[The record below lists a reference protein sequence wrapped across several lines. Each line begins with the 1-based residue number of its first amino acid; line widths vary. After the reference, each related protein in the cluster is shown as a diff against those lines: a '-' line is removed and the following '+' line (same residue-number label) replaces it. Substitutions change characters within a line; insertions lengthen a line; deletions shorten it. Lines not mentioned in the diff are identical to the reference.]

1 MFSLVFIKS
10 FSVINRNIQI
20 LRGVSVLLVILFHLD
35 IEAFKFGYLGV
46 DIFFLI
52 SGFLMPL
59 ILPKY
64 DAIGFIQ
71 ARIKRLLPAM
81 AAVVIT
87 SLILGYV
94 LLLPGEYYNLALS
107 SLSSLIFSSQFYF
120 IFNTGY
126 FAQESIYQPLLH
138 TWSLGNEFLA
148 YILVFLALLVL
159 PREKIRLFSIVVTI
173 FSLIYL
179 LWSFA
184 FSTINYLDPIS
195 RMFLFFF
202 SFSISIYR
210 ERITCSDKSLLLISI
225 ISFLLVCYF
234 YRDDVMQKI
243 WPNYAIIILP
253 LIIIPLI
260 LMKSDITPF
269 NILNS
274 WFLRLGDWSYSIYI
288 WHWPIIAFERIY
300 LRNAHIGML
309 ESIALLISSV
319 FVGVISYY
327 SLEKRRTLGKICSA
341 FSVIIVFAIVITN
354 GASYRTP
361 ESLSNYTSVEA
372 MTDSEYF
379 LSQEAYQDIKVF
391 TISRG
396 VEERVTLIV
405 GDSHSRHIL
414 PIYKSGDKGTIYRA
428 SIQPDALNERWSSF
442 QSLVKQLNVNKI
454 IFAYRLHRKNIDDVD
469 SLISNVNELLL
480 SSDYEVDFLRDIPSF
495 DGDPVACLFSIESD
509 LIFKGCGFD
518 IRLGLPVDKVFNRAD
533 PVWNDVVRKASPE
546 INLIDTHQILCDK
559 GRCLTE
565 INDEF
570 ILRDSNHFN
579 EKMSNST
586 NNQLYHMFFVP
597 N

>member
-1 MFSLVFIKS
+1 M
-10 FSVINRNIQI
+10 INRNIQI
-20 LRGVSVLLVILFHLD
+20 LRGVSVLLVLLFHLD

-64 DAIGFIQ
+64 DAVGFIQ

-81 AAVVIT
+81 SAVVIT
-87 SLILGYV
+87 SLIFGYV

-107 SLSSLIFSSQFYF
+107 SLSSLLFSSQFYF
-120 IFNTGY
+120 VFNTGY
-126 FAQESIYQPLLH
+126 FDQESIYQPLLH

-159 PREKIRLFSIVVTI
+159 PREKMKLFSMVVTI
-173 FSLIYL
+173 FSLAYL
-179 LWSFA
+179 LWSLT
-184 FSTINYLDPIS
+184 FSSINYLDPIS
-195 RMFLFFF
+195 RMFLFFL
-202 SFSISIYR
+202 SFTVSIER
-210 ERITCSDKSLLLISI
+210 ERIMCSDKRLLLVSI
-225 ISFLLVCYF
+225 VSFLLAY
-234 YRDDVMQKI
+234 YLYWDDVVQKI
-243 WPNYAIIILP
+243 WPNYAIILLP
-253 LIIIPLI
+253 FIVMPLI

-269 NILNS
+269 NVVNS
-274 WFLRLGDWSYSIYI
+274 LFHRLGDWSYSIYI

-300 LRNAHIGML
+300 LRNAHIGIF
-309 ESIALLISSV
+309 ESIVLLITSV
-319 FVGVISYY
+319 FVGVFSYHF
-327 SLEKRRTLGKICSA
+327 LEKRRAFGNICSV

-361 ESLSNYTSVEA
+361 ESLSNYTLVEA

-379 LSQEAYQDIKVF
+379 LSQEIYQDIKVF

-396 VEERVTLIV
+396 VEEGVTLIV

-414 PIYKSGDKGTIYRA
+414 PIYKSGDKGTIYRV
-428 SIQPDALNERWSSF
+428 SMQPDVLNERWSSF
-442 QSLVKQLNVNKI
+442 QSLVEHFDVDKI
-454 IFAYRLHRKNIDDVD
+454 IFAYRLHRKDIGDVE
-469 SLISNVNELLL
+469 SLMSNVNELLL
-480 SSDYEVDFLRDIPSF
+480 SSDYEIDFLRDIPSF

-509 LIFKGCGFD
+509 LMFKGCGFD
-518 IRLGLPVDKVFNRAD
+518 IRLGLPVDKVFNRTD
-533 PVWNDVVRKASPE
+533 PVWKEVVRKASQE
-546 INLIDTHQILCDK
+546 INLIDTHQLLCDK

-565 INDEF
+565 INNEF

-579 EKMSNST
+579 EKMSNET
-586 NNQLYHMFFVP
+586 NYQLYHMFFEP